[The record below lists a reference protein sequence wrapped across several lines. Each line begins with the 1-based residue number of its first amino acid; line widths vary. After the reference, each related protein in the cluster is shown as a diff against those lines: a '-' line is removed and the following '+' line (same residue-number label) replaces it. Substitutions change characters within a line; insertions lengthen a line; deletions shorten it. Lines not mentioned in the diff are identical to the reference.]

1 MRLGFYPKLALTGI
15 VKNKKTYIPYILTG
29 IGMVMMFYI
38 VTFLALSDTVGALRG
53 GESVQGFLRL
63 GTVVIG
69 IFSTILLF
77 YTNTFLI
84 RRRKKEFG
92 LYNILGMGKGNLS
105 RVIIWESLIIAASSI
120 ILGLGCGLLF
130 SKVAELFVSYIL
142 QDTVGFNFTINQS
155 ALFMTLK
162 WFCMIFLLILLN
174 SLRQVY
180 MSKPVELMK
189 SEAVGEKPPKANWLL
204 ALIGIILLG
213 GAYYLAVT
221 IQDPITAMVMFFVAV
236 IMVIAATYLLFIAGS
251 VTLCR
256 LLQKN
261 KRYYYKTNHFISL
274 SSMVYRMKRNGAG
287 LASICILSTM
297 VLVMISSTSCLY
309 IGGEDMLRQ
318 RYPRNMILK
327 TDEANTEYTKY
338 ICNTIDEQLEAYHE
352 TKENTLHYRYVSFSG
367 ILEGNEMF
375 FDESRLSTTADF
387 SKIWSA
393 FVIPLEDYNRIMG
406 TSETVEEGEALIYA
420 TKTDFKYNEIT
431 LDGIGTFRIKKA
443 EKGFVPNETDAMQI
457 MPSLFIFVPDVTNVV
472 DSINVMLESMGEEE
486 RAYINDYYGFDLSCD
501 EKKQT
506 EIYNSIMEDI
516 TLEPVMEATGMSAE
530 EVTEQNT
537 TVSFECMAVQRDDF
551 LALNGGFFA
560 LGLILG
566 LVFICGA
573 VLIIYYKQIIEGYED
588 QSRFEILQKVGMTK
602 KEIKKSINSQVLTV
616 FFAPLF
622 MSGIHMGFA
631 FPLVDK
637 LLILFGLMNTR
648 LFIMVTVGSFGAFA
662 LFYILVY
669 LATSKAYYSI
679 VSENNLD

>member
-15 VKNKKTYIPYILTG
+15 AKNKKTYIPYILTG

-105 RVIIWESLIIAASSI
+105 RVIIWESLIIAVTSI
-120 ILGLGCGLLF
+120 ILGLGCGVLF
-130 SKVAELFVSYIL
+130 SKAAELFVSYIL
-142 QDTVGFNFTINQS
+142 KDTVGFNFTINRT

-162 WFCMIFLLILLN
+162 WFGIIFLLILLN
-174 SLRQVY
+174 SLRQIY
-180 MSKPVELMK
+180 KSNPVELMK

-204 ALIGIILLG
+204 ALVGIFLLG

-236 IMVIAATYLLFIAGS
+236 IMVIVATYLLFIAGS
-251 VTLCR
+251 VTFCR

-309 IGGEDMLRQ
+309 IGGEDMLHQ
-318 RYPRNMILK
+318 RYPRNIILN
-327 TDEANTEYTKY
+327 TDEVNTEYIKY
-338 ICNTIDEQLEAYHE
+338 IHTVIDEQLEAYQE
-352 TKENTLHYRYVSFSG
+352 TEENTLHYRYVSFAG
-367 ILEGNEMF
+367 IMEENEMI
-375 FDESRLSTTADF
+375 FDESRLTTSADY
-387 SKIWSA
+387 SKVWSV
-393 FVIPLEDYNRIMG
+393 FLIPLEDYNQIMG

-420 TKTDFKYNEIT
+420 TKTDFKYDEVN
-431 LDGIGTFRIKKA
+431 LDGIGTFRTKKA
-443 EKGFVPNETDAMQI
+443 EKGFVSNETDAMQI
-457 MPSLFIFVPDVTNVV
+457 MPSLFIFVPDVTDAV
-472 DSINVMLESMGEEE
+472 DSINDMLALMGEEE
-486 RAYINDYYGFDLSCD
+486 RAYIHDYYGFDLACD

-506 EIYNSIMEDI
+506 EIYNSILDKVTEESI
-516 TLEPVMEATGMSAE
+516 MEATGMTEE
-530 EVTEQNT
+530 EVSSLK
-537 TVSFECMAVQRDDF
+537 VSFECMAVQRDGF

-573 VLIIYYKQIIEGYED
+573 VLIMYYKQIIEGYED

-616 FFAPLF
+616 FFAPLV

-631 FPLVDK
+631 FPLVAK
-637 LLILFGLMNTR
+637 MLILFGLINTR
-648 LFIMVTVGSFGAFA
+648 LLIMVTIGSFGVFA

-669 LATSKAYYSI
+669 LATSRAYYGI